1 MTFLVFDLR
10 RAIMQFDDD
19 ARHALLPEGHQY
31 APAHHRLHTGRNGV
45 GEGHVEGHG
54 ERDVA
59 KERHL

>member
-1 MTFLVFDLR
+1 
-10 RAIMQFDDD
+10 MQLDDD